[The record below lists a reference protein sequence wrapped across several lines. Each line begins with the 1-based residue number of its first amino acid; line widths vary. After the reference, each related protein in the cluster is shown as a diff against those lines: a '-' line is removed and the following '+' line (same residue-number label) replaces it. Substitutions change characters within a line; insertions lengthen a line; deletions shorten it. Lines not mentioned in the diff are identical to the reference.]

1 MVEVAFTKFLEDA
14 GFRKLSVDRALLS
27 SLVNSLGMP
36 ILNSAVKVSLSYV
49 LSHVAPGTIIDR
61 NHIIL
66 RDPRTLK
73 AFVVIDHEKRV
84 AYVDPNYGGVGASE
98 VNEVLTMLVNA
109 FHTAL
114 VTHDTHVLKRMA
126 AYSQER
132 RLLEPP
138 ANLRYLHHALR
149 IADGYLQVHAP
160 SFIPDLSEKLENLLS
175 NWEIL
180 TSSHF
185 TIRVEAPPPPEGEFP
200 PRHAY
205 PGGVA
210 AWYTGRSVAVVSTL
224 IELLPK
230 GRAKLRAELGISSTT
245 PVLWRKFGT
254 RPFIHTKVTARVG
267 RAVCRGAVCH
277 ADIDVDVLWS
287 ETLCYSLNLHPENC
301 DGVAAPL
308 HPYEVETHLS
318 RVTEWWKLLSKA
330 IKRKK
335 SMFERLPWYEKID
348 DDWVKA
354 MDILSFWEHLA
365 EKGAWRVVHAE
376 P

>member
-1 MVEVAFTKFLEDA
+1 MAFAKFLEDA

-27 SLVNSLGMP
+27 SLVNSLGRP
-36 ILNSAVKVSLSYV
+36 VLSSAVKVSLTYA

-61 NHIIL
+61 DHTIL
-66 RDPRTLK
+66 RDPHTLK
-73 AFVVIDHEKRV
+73 AFAFIDHEKGI
-84 AYVDPNYGGVGASE
+84 AYVDPNYGGIGASE

-126 AYSQER
+126 AYSQEKQ
-132 RLLEPP
+132 LLEPP
-138 ANLRYLHHALR
+138 TNLRYLHHALR
-149 IADGYLQVHAP
+149 TADGYLQVHAP
-160 SFIPDLSEKLENLLS
+160 SVIPDLSEKLGNLLS

-200 PRHAY
+200 PRHAL

-224 IELLPK
+224 IESLPK
-230 GRAKLRAELGISSTT
+230 GRAELGVMLGISSTT

-254 RPFIHTKVTARVG
+254 RPFIHTKVTARVE
-267 RAVCRGAVCH
+267 RADCRGAVCQ

-287 ETLCYSLNLHPENC
+287 ETLCYNLNLNPEVC

-308 HPYEVETHLS
+308 HPYEVEAHLS

-330 IKRKK
+330 IKRTK

-365 EKGAWRVVHAE
+365 ERGAWRVVRAE